1 MNDTQTTI
9 QDLRAEVYRFNDDRD
24 WHQFHTPKNLA
35 ASIAIEAAELLA
47 HFQWADEPPAER
59 RPQVAEELADVLI
72 YCLTMADALK
82 VDLSQTVHQ
91 KLVRNA
97 LKYPADEYRGRF

>member
-1 MNDTQTTI
+1 MNDAETTL
-9 QDLRAEVYRFNDDRD
+9 QDLRAEVYQFNDDRD

-35 ASIAIEAAELLA
+35 ASIAVEAAELLE
-47 HFQWADEPPAER
+47 HFQWTDEPPAER
-59 RPQVAEELADVLI
+59 HRQVAEELADVLI

-82 VDLSQTVHQ
+82 IDLSQTVHQ

-97 LKYPADEYRGRF
+97 AKYPADEYCGRF